1 MTLPTAV
8 KSLSART
15 AELRDLLVRWCNQ
28 NSGSENLGGLA
39 AMHALLREGFSRL
52 RGATLETVPLAGT
65 TAAALRVRQRPA
77 APLQLFFS
85 GHYDTVYG
93 ADDPFQHCELVG
105 TDRVRGPGVADMKGG
120 LVTMLATLEAFEQTP
135 HAAKIG
141 YEVLLGPDEE
151 IGSAGT
157 GPLFI
162 EAAPRF
168 RLGLVFEPAR
178 ANGDLVHSRKGTGNF
193 TVTSRG
199 RAAHAASG
207 GTVGRN
213 AIAALAEY
221 LVGAHRLPGELPGV
235 MLNIGTIRG
244 GGAATNVVPDFAE
257 AKLDVRV
264 TKLSDRAAAL
274 ARLESLAA
282 PINAREGHR
291 IELSG
296 GFARPP
302 MERSATADAAFAAW
316 QQAGAD
322 LGLPPF
328 SWVHAGGASDA
339 NNLAAAGLPCLD
351 GLGPIGDR
359 LHSPE
364 EWCHVP
370 SLAQRAQIAALF
382 LHRLAAGDVVLG
394 GTTSVSS

>member
-1 MTLPTAV
+1 MTLPPPII
-8 KSLSART
+8 SLRDRAD
-15 AELRDLLVRWCNQ
+15 ELRDLLVRWCNQ
-28 NSGSENLGGLA
+28 NSGSGNPAGLA

-52 RGATLETVPLAGT
+52 RGAVVESITLAGT
-65 TAAALRVRQRPA
+65 PAQALRVRQRHA
-77 APLQLFFS
+77 APRQLFFS

-93 ADDPFQHCELVG
+93 ASDPFQRCEPLAP
-105 TDRVRGPGVADMKGG
+105 DRMRGPGVADMKGG
-120 LVTMLATLEAFEQTP
+120 LVTMLAALEAFEQTP
-135 HAAKIG
+135 HASRVG

-157 GPLFI
+157 APLFV

-193 TVTSRG
+193 TITSRG

-207 GTVGRN
+207 GNTGRN
-213 AIAALAEY
+213 AIGALAEY
-221 LVGAHRLPGELPGV
+221 LVGAQRLPEELPGV
-235 MLNIGTIRG
+235 MLNIGNVRG

-257 AKLDVRV
+257 AKLDVRI
-264 TKLSDRAAAL
+264 TKLSDRAAVL
-274 ARLESLAA
+274 ARLEALAA

-291 IELSG
+291 LEVSG
-296 GFARPP
+296 EFARPP
-302 MERSATADAAFAAW
+302 MERNPVADAAFAAW
-316 QQAGAD
+316 QQCARD
-322 LGLPPF
+322 LGLASF

-359 LHSPE
+359 LHSPD
-364 EWCHVP
+364 EWCHLP
-370 SLAQRAQIAALF
+370 SLVERAQVAALF
-382 LHRLAAGDVVLG
+382 LHRLAAGEVALPD
-394 GTTSVSS
+394 